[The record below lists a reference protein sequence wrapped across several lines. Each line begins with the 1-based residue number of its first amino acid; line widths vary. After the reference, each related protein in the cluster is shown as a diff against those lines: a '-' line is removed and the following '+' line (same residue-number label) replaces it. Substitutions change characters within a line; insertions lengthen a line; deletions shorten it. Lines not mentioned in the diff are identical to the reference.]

1 MEGGKLFLIRK
12 PYKTNKN
19 ISRLFYILMMIIFV
33 WFIGIQIL
41 GPDEQFFD
49 QSGHSIIYNGT
60 FTWKKSDGTKQNISV
75 PGRYKVPAKQTMIIT
90 TTLPDD
96 YNENVIAIRSSL
108 QDVRFYIDGKLRKEY
123 NAKSLHRFGKNSAS
137 RYIFCNTSSADAGK
151 ELRLELTTYTS
162 NYSGVVN
169 TIYCGDQMQIWSY
182 IFNHNFSVTVIGS
195 FIFFASIVTI
205 LFSIA
210 LGIVYK
216 TKFNMEYLGW
226 CMLMGSVWM
235 IGESKMRQLLV
246 PNASGLATSCFIM
259 LMLCPLPIS
268 LYVNNL
274 QKGKYKKIFQS
285 ICFIALLNF
294 IICTIL
300 HLTGIADY
308 IETMPAAHAILI
320 ITFLAVIITFLIGYW
335 NHRSRS
341 DCLLFFGLLITMLSV
356 IFEAIS
362 VYYKVSVSGV
372 FVGIAILILLFMNVI
387 YTIHIIRDIIKHQQ
401 QEELDKRKK
410 NIEEMSLQ
418 LMQMLST
425 TIEAKDEYTKGHSH
439 RVAEYSVLIAR
450 ELGWNEKEL
459 SNLKNAAHLHDIGKI
474 AIPDTILNKPSKLS
488 EEEFSIIKEHTII
501 GANILK
507 NISLIDHVQEIVRNH
522 HERYDGH
529 GYPDG
534 LKGEEIPIHARIVAV
549 ADSYDAMNSRR
560 IYRNSLPK
568 ETIYEE
574 IRKNRGTQFD
584 PEIADIFLR
593 LMDENRLTITDTYL
607 EIDDEPALPGMEFE
621 ISNFISNV
629 MNTMKSQEEVENFDL
644 LTGLPMRNTG
654 QKMIAQLMQ
663 EHNGC
668 LIFMDMDNLKKI
680 NDIYGHKAGDRAL
693 KALGALLSEHI
704 GNSVGCRF
712 GGDEFLLFVPDAGKN
727 EISELMETLFSRFD
741 SEKKKDF
748 EIRVASISA
757 GLCMCTKGDSFD
769 ECSSKADK
777 ALYYVKQNGKHNFFF
792 YQQMD
797 NTVFPVSS
805 VAKDLSLVAKA
816 LRNSGNYSGA
826 LNLNY
831 REFSKIYEYINQL
844 GERHKYHCFLVMVT
858 METAPDSMMYI
869 ENIEQALEY
878 MEEAIRHKIRRI
890 DVCTRYSAMQYLI
903 ILFESDESQIPKVM
917 DRIFIQYYKLYDKR
931 DFIPKYEYLPVN
943 EHSEETNPQNTS
955 YHLNQDIHPV

>member
-1 MEGGKLFLIRK
+1 
-12 PYKTNKN
+12 
-19 ISRLFYILMMIIFV
+19 MMIIFV

-151 ELRLELTTYTS
+151 ELCLELTTYTS

-182 IFNHNFSVTVIGS
+182 IFNHNFSGTVIGL

-235 IGESKMRQLLV
+235 IGESKMRQILV

-300 HLTGIADY
+300 YLTGVADY

-320 ITFLAVIITFLIGYW
+320 ITFLAVILTFLIRYW

-362 VYYKVSVSGV
+362 VYYKVSVSGL
-372 FVGIAILILLFMNVI
+372 FVGIAILILLFINVI
-387 YTIHIIRDIIKHQQ
+387 YTIHIIRDIIKRQQ

-522 HERYDGH
+522 HERYDGN

-534 LKGEEIPIHARIVAV
+534 LKGKEIPLHARIVAV
-549 ADSYDAMNSRR
+549 ADSYDAMSSQR
-560 IYRNSLPK
+560 IYRNQLPSEK
-568 ETIYEE
+568 IIQELENN
-574 IRKNRGTQFD
+574 KGTQFD
-584 PEIADIFLR
+584 PKITDIFLKLLR
-593 LMDENRLTITDTYL
+593 EDRIHVKEDHLSITENTQIPEA
-607 EIDDEPALPGMEFE
+607 EIEM
-621 ISNFISNV
+621 SQFISDI
-629 MNTMKSQEEVENFDL
+629 MSTIRTQKAKENLDF
-644 LTGLPMRNTG
+644 LTGLPSRNKG
-654 QKMIAQLMQ
+654 EQAIAQLMK
-663 EHNGC
+663 HHSGC
-668 LIFMDMDNLKKI
+668 L
-680 NDIYGHKAGDRAL
+680 
-693 KALGALLSEHI
+693 
-704 GNSVGCRF
+704 VCRL
-712 GGDEFLLFVPDAGKN
+712 GGDEFLLFMPNADQNSITEVITAIFKKFNTRKEQDP
-727 EISELMETLFSRFD
+727 ELHA
-741 SEKKKDF
+741 
-748 EIRVASISA
+748 ASISA
-757 GLCMCTKGDSFD
+757 GLYMCNIGDSFD
-769 ECSSKADK
+769 ECYTKADK
-777 ALYYVKQNGKHNFFF
+777 ALYFVKQNGKS
-792 YQQMD
+792 D
-797 NTVFPVSS
+797 
-805 VAKDLSLVAKA
+805 
-816 LRNSGNYSGA
+816 
-826 LNLNY
+826 
-831 REFSKIYEYINQL
+831 FSFHEK
-844 GERHKYHCFLVMVT
+844 
-858 METAPDSMMYI
+858 
-869 ENIEQALEY
+869 
-878 MEEAIRHKIRRI
+878 
-890 DVCTRYSAMQYLI
+890 
-903 ILFESDESQIPKVM
+903 
-917 DRIFIQYYKLYDKR
+917 
-931 DFIPKYEYLPVN
+931 
-943 EHSEETNPQNTS
+943 
-955 YHLNQDIHPV
+955 

>member
-1 MEGGKLFLIRK
+1 MRSTNGGGKLFLIRK

-151 ELRLELTTYTS
+151 ELCLELTTYTS

-182 IFNHNFSVTVIGS
+182 IFNHNFSGTVIGL

-235 IGESKMRQLLV
+235 IGESKMRQILV

-300 HLTGIADY
+300 HLTGVADY

-320 ITFLAVIITFLIGYW
+320 ITFLAVILTFWIRYW

-372 FVGIAILILLFMNVI
+372 FVGIAILILLFINVI
-387 YTIHIIRDIIKHQQ
+387 YTIHIIRDIIKRQQ
-401 QEELDKRKK
+401 QEELDKRIKS
-410 NIEEMSLQ
+410 IEEMSLQ

-522 HERYDGH
+522 HERYDGN

-534 LKGEEIPIHARIVAV
+534 LKGKEIPLHARIVAV
-549 ADSYDAMNSRR
+549 ADSYDAMSSQR
-560 IYRNSLPK
+560 IYRNQLPPEK
-568 ETIYEE
+568 IIQELENN
-574 IRKNRGTQFD
+574 KGTQFD
-584 PEIADIFLR
+584 PEITDIFLKLLR
-593 LMDENRLTITDTYL
+593 EDRIHVKEDHLSITENTQIPEA
-607 EIDDEPALPGMEFE
+607 EIEM
-621 ISNFISNV
+621 SQFISDI
-629 MNTMKSQEEVENFDL
+629 MSTIRTQKAKENLDF
-644 LTGLPMRNTG
+644 LTGLPSRNKG
-654 QKMIAQLMQ
+654 EQAIAQLMK
-663 EHNGC
+663 HHSGC
-668 LIFMDMDNLKKI
+668 L
-680 NDIYGHKAGDRAL
+680 
-693 KALGALLSEHI
+693 
-704 GNSVGCRF
+704 VCRL
-712 GGDEFLLFVPDAGKN
+712 GGDEFLLFMPDADQNSITDVITAIFKKFN
-727 EISELMETLFSRFD
+727 TRKEQDPELHA
-741 SEKKKDF
+741 
-748 EIRVASISA
+748 ASISA
-757 GLCMCTKGDSFD
+757 GLYMCNIGDSFD
-769 ECSSKADK
+769 ECYTKADK
-777 ALYYVKQNGKHNFFF
+777 ALYFVKQNGKS
-792 YQQMD
+792 D
-797 NTVFPVSS
+797 
-805 VAKDLSLVAKA
+805 
-816 LRNSGNYSGA
+816 
-826 LNLNY
+826 
-831 REFSKIYEYINQL
+831 FSFHEK
-844 GERHKYHCFLVMVT
+844 
-858 METAPDSMMYI
+858 
-869 ENIEQALEY
+869 
-878 MEEAIRHKIRRI
+878 
-890 DVCTRYSAMQYLI
+890 
-903 ILFESDESQIPKVM
+903 
-917 DRIFIQYYKLYDKR
+917 
-931 DFIPKYEYLPVN
+931 
-943 EHSEETNPQNTS
+943 
-955 YHLNQDIHPV
+955 

>member
-1 MEGGKLFLIRK
+1 MLILIYNAINKWRGKTILIRK

-137 RYIFCNTSSADAGK
+137 RYIFCNTSSTDAGK
-151 ELRLELTTYTS
+151 ELCLELTTYTS

-182 IFNHNFSVTVIGS
+182 IFNHNFSGTVIGL

-341 DCLLFFGLLITMLSV
+341 DCLLFLGLLITMLSV

-450 ELGWNEKEL
+450 ELGWNEKDLE
-459 SNLKNAAHLHDIGKI
+459 NLKNAAYLHDIGKI
-474 AIPDTILNKPSKLS
+474 GIPDTILNKPSKLS

-522 HERYDGH
+522 HERYDGN

-534 LKGEEIPIHARIVAV
+534 LKGKEIPLHARIVTV
-549 ADSYDAMNSRR
+549 ADSYDAMSSQR
-560 IYRNSLPK
+560 IYRNQLPPEK
-568 ETIYEE
+568 IIQELENN
-574 IRKNRGTQFD
+574 KGTQFD
-584 PEIADIFLR
+584 PEITDIFLKLLR
-593 LMDENRLTITDTYL
+593 EDRIHVNEDHLSITENTQIPEA
-607 EIDDEPALPGMEFE
+607 EIEM
-621 ISNFISNV
+621 SQFISDIMSTIRTQKAKENV
-629 MNTMKSQEEVENFDL
+629 DF
-644 LTGLPMRNTG
+644 LTGLPTRNKG
-654 QKMIAQLMQ
+654 EQAIAQLMK
-663 EHNGC
+663 HHSGC
-668 LIFMDMDNLKKI
+668 LVFMDMDNLKTI
-680 NDIYGHKAGDRAL
+680 
-693 KALGALLSEHI
+693 
-704 GNSVGCRF
+704 
-712 GGDEFLLFVPDAGKN
+712 
-727 EISELMETLFSRFD
+727 
-741 SEKKKDF
+741 
-748 EIRVASISA
+748 
-757 GLCMCTKGDSFD
+757 
-769 ECSSKADK
+769 
-777 ALYYVKQNGKHNFFF
+777 
-792 YQQMD
+792 
-797 NTVFPVSS
+797 
-805 VAKDLSLVAKA
+805 
-816 LRNSGNYSGA
+816 
-826 LNLNY
+826 
-831 REFSKIYEYINQL
+831 
-844 GERHKYHCFLVMVT
+844 
-858 METAPDSMMYI
+858 
-869 ENIEQALEY
+869 
-878 MEEAIRHKIRRI
+878 
-890 DVCTRYSAMQYLI
+890 
-903 ILFESDESQIPKVM
+903 
-917 DRIFIQYYKLYDKR
+917 
-931 DFIPKYEYLPVN
+931 
-943 EHSEETNPQNTS
+943 NTS
-955 YHLNQDIHPV
+955 MATKLVTVY

>member
-1 MEGGKLFLIRK
+1 MLILIYNAINKWRGKTILIRK

-60 FTWKKSDGTKQNISV
+60 FTWKKSDGSKQNISV

-151 ELRLELTTYTS
+151 ELCLELTTYTS

-182 IFNHNFSVTVIGS
+182 IFNHNFSGTVIGL

-235 IGESKMRQLLV
+235 IGESKMRQILV

-274 QKGKYKKIFQS
+274 QKGKYKKIFQP

-300 HLTGIADY
+300 HLTGVADY

-320 ITFLAVIITFLIGYW
+320 ITFLAVILTFWIRYW

-372 FVGIAILILLFMNVI
+372 FVGIAILILLFINVI
-387 YTIHIIRDIIKHQQ
+387 YTIHIIRDIIKRQQ

-522 HERYDGH
+522 HERYDGN

-534 LKGEEIPIHARIVAV
+534 LKGKEIPLHARIVAV
-549 ADSYDAMNSRR
+549 ADSYDAMSSQR
-560 IYRNSLPK
+560 IYRNQLPPEK
-568 ETIYEE
+568 IIQELENN
-574 IRKNRGTQFD
+574 KGTQFD
-584 PEIADIFLR
+584 PEITDIFLKLLR
-593 LMDENRLTITDTYL
+593 EDRIHVKEDHLSITENTQIPEA
-607 EIDDEPALPGMEFE
+607 EIEM
-621 ISNFISNV
+621 SQFISDI
-629 MNTMKSQEEVENFDL
+629 MSTIRTQKAKENL
-644 LTGLPMRNTG
+644 
-654 QKMIAQLMQ
+654 
-663 EHNGC
+663 
-668 LIFMDMDNLKKI
+668 
-680 NDIYGHKAGDRAL
+680 
-693 KALGALLSEHI
+693 
-704 GNSVGCRF
+704 
-712 GGDEFLLFVPDAGKN
+712 
-727 EISELMETLFSRFD
+727 
-741 SEKKKDF
+741 DF
-748 EIRVASISA
+748 
-757 GLCMCTKGDSFD
+757 
-769 ECSSKADK
+769 
-777 ALYYVKQNGKHNFFF
+777 
-792 YQQMD
+792 
-797 NTVFPVSS
+797 
-805 VAKDLSLVAKA
+805 
-816 LRNSGNYSGA
+816 
-826 LNLNY
+826 
-831 REFSKIYEYINQL
+831 
-844 GERHKYHCFLVMVT
+844 
-858 METAPDSMMYI
+858 
-869 ENIEQALEY
+869 
-878 MEEAIRHKIRRI
+878 
-890 DVCTRYSAMQYLI
+890 
-903 ILFESDESQIPKVM
+903 
-917 DRIFIQYYKLYDKR
+917 
-931 DFIPKYEYLPVN
+931 
-943 EHSEETNPQNTS
+943 
-955 YHLNQDIHPV
+955 

>member
-1 MEGGKLFLIRK
+1 MIKQS
-12 PYKTNKN
+12 YKTNKN
-19 ISRLFYILMMIIFV
+19 ISRLFYILIAIIFV
-33 WFIGIQIL
+33 WFIGMQIL

-151 ELRLELTTYTS
+151 ELRLELITYTS

-182 IFNHNFSVTVIGS
+182 IFNHNFSTTVIGS

-226 CMLMGSVWM
+226 CLLMGSVWM

-246 PNASGLATSCFIM
+246 PNASGLATSCFVMI
-259 LMLCPLPIS
+259 MLCPLPIS

-308 IETMPAAHAILI
+308 IETMPAAHTILI
-320 ITFLAVIITFLIGYW
+320 ITFLAVIVTFLIGQW

-341 DCLLFFGLLITMLSV
+341 DCLLFFGLLITMLAV

-372 FVGIAILILLFMNVI
+372 FVGIAILILLFMNVV
-387 YTIHIIRDIIKHQQ
+387 YTIHIIRDIIKRQQ

-488 EEEFSIIKEHTII
+488 EEEFSIIKEHTTI

-522 HERYDGH
+522 HERYDGN

-534 LKGEEIPIHARIVAV
+534 LKGKEIPLHARIVAV
-549 ADSYDAMNSRR
+549 ADSYDAMSSQR
-560 IYRNSLPK
+560 IYRNQLPPEK
-568 ETIYEE
+568 IIQELENN
-574 IRKNRGTQFD
+574 KGTQFD
-584 PEIADIFLR
+584 PEITDIFLKLLR
-593 LMDENRLTITDTYL
+593 EDRIHVKEDHLSITENTQIPEA
-607 EIDDEPALPGMEFE
+607 EIEM
-621 ISNFISNV
+621 SQFISDI
-629 MNTMKSQEEVENFDL
+629 MSTIRTQKAKENLDF
-644 LTGLPMRNTG
+644 LTGLPTRNKG
-654 QKMIAQLMQ
+654 EQAIAQLMK
-663 EHNGC
+663 HHSGC
-668 LIFMDMDNLKKI
+668 LVFMDMDNLKP
-680 NDIYGHKAGDRAL
+680 
-693 KALGALLSEHI
+693 SM
-704 GNSVGCRF
+704 
-712 GGDEFLLFVPDAGKN
+712 
-727 EISELMETLFSRFD
+727 ISM
-741 SEKKKDF
+741 
-748 EIRVASISA
+748 A
-757 GLCMCTKGDSFD
+757 TK
-769 ECSSKADK
+769 
-777 ALYYVKQNGKHNFFF
+777 LV
-792 YQQMD
+792 
-797 NTVFPVSS
+797 TV
-805 VAKDLSLVAKA
+805 
-816 LRNSGNYSGA
+816 Y
-826 LNLNY
+826 
-831 REFSKIYEYINQL
+831 
-844 GERHKYHCFLVMVT
+844 
-858 METAPDSMMYI
+858 
-869 ENIEQALEY
+869 
-878 MEEAIRHKIRRI
+878 
-890 DVCTRYSAMQYLI
+890 
-903 ILFESDESQIPKVM
+903 
-917 DRIFIQYYKLYDKR
+917 
-931 DFIPKYEYLPVN
+931 
-943 EHSEETNPQNTS
+943 
-955 YHLNQDIHPV
+955 

>member
-1 MEGGKLFLIRK
+1 MRSTNGGGKLFLIRK

-182 IFNHNFSVTVIGS
+182 IFNHNFSGTVIGL

-235 IGESKMRQLLV
+235 IGESKMRQILV

-274 QKGKYKKIFQS
+274 QKGKYKKIFQP

-300 HLTGIADY
+300 HLTGVADY

-320 ITFLAVIITFLIGYW
+320 ITFLAVILTFWIRYW

-372 FVGIAILILLFMNVI
+372 FVGIAILILLFINVI
-387 YTIHIIRDIIKHQQ
+387 YTIHIIRDIIKRQQ

-522 HERYDGH
+522 HERYDGN

-534 LKGEEIPIHARIVAV
+534 LKGKEIPLHARIVTV
-549 ADSYDAMNSRR
+549 ADSYDAMSSQR
-560 IYRNSLPK
+560 IYRNQLPPEK
-568 ETIYEE
+568 IIQELENN
-574 IRKNRGTQFD
+574 KGTQFD
-584 PEIADIFLR
+584 PEITDIFLKLLR
-593 LMDENRLTITDTYL
+593 EDRIHVKEDHLSITENTQIPEA
-607 EIDDEPALPGMEFE
+607 EIEM
-621 ISNFISNV
+621 SQFISDI
-629 MNTMKSQEEVENFDL
+629 MSTIRTQKAKENLDF
-644 LTGLPMRNTG
+644 LTGLPSRNKG
-654 QKMIAQLMQ
+654 EQAIAQLMK
-663 EHNGC
+663 HHSGC
-668 LIFMDMDNLKKI
+668 LVFMDMDNLKTI
-680 NDIYGHKAGDRAL
+680 NDIYGHKAGDRVL
-693 KALGALLSEHI
+693 KLLGNLLLEYSSECLA
-704 GNSVGCRF
+704 CRL
-712 GGDEFLLFVPDAGKN
+712 GGDEFLLFMPDADQNSITEVITAIFKKFN
-727 EISELMETLFSRFD
+727 TRKEQDPELHA
-741 SEKKKDF
+741 
-748 EIRVASISA
+748 ASISV
-757 GLCMCTKGDSFD
+757 GLYMCNIGDSFD
-769 ECSSKADK
+769 ECYTKADK
-777 ALYYVKQNGKHNFFF
+777 ALYFVKQNGKS
-792 YQQMD
+792 D
-797 NTVFPVSS
+797 
-805 VAKDLSLVAKA
+805 
-816 LRNSGNYSGA
+816 
-826 LNLNY
+826 
-831 REFSKIYEYINQL
+831 FSFHEK
-844 GERHKYHCFLVMVT
+844 
-858 METAPDSMMYI
+858 
-869 ENIEQALEY
+869 
-878 MEEAIRHKIRRI
+878 
-890 DVCTRYSAMQYLI
+890 
-903 ILFESDESQIPKVM
+903 
-917 DRIFIQYYKLYDKR
+917 
-931 DFIPKYEYLPVN
+931 
-943 EHSEETNPQNTS
+943 
-955 YHLNQDIHPV
+955 

>member
-300 HLTGIADY
+300 HLTGVADY

-341 DCLLFFGLLITMLSV
+341 DCLLFLGLLITMLSV

-522 HERYDGH
+522 HERYDGN

-534 LKGEEIPIHARIVAV
+534 LKGKEIPLHARIVTV
-549 ADSYDAMNSRR
+549 ADSYDAMSSQR
-560 IYRNSLPK
+560 IYRNQLPPEK
-568 ETIYEE
+568 IIQELENN
-574 IRKNRGTQFD
+574 KGTQFD
-584 PEIADIFLR
+584 PEITDIFLKLLR
-593 LMDENRLTITDTYL
+593 EDRIHVNEDHLSITENTQIPEA
-607 EIDDEPALPGMEFE
+607 EIEM
-621 ISNFISNV
+621 SQFISDIMSTIRTQKAKENV
-629 MNTMKSQEEVENFDL
+629 DF
-644 LTGLPMRNTG
+644 LTGLPTRN
-654 QKMIAQLMQ
+654 
-663 EHNGC
+663 
-668 LIFMDMDNLKKI
+668 
-680 NDIYGHKAGDRAL
+680 
-693 KALGALLSEHI
+693 
-704 GNSVGCRF
+704 
-712 GGDEFLLFVPDAGKN
+712 
-727 EISELMETLFSRFD
+727 
-741 SEKKKDF
+741 
-748 EIRVASISA
+748 
-757 GLCMCTKGDSFD
+757 KG
-769 ECSSKADK
+769 
-777 ALYYVKQNGKHNFFF
+777 
-792 YQQMD
+792 
-797 NTVFPVSS
+797 
-805 VAKDLSLVAKA
+805 
-816 LRNSGNYSGA
+816 
-826 LNLNY
+826 
-831 REFSKIYEYINQL
+831 
-844 GERHKYHCFLVMVT
+844 
-858 METAPDSMMYI
+858 
-869 ENIEQALEY
+869 
-878 MEEAIRHKIRRI
+878 
-890 DVCTRYSAMQYLI
+890 
-903 ILFESDESQIPKVM
+903 
-917 DRIFIQYYKLYDKR
+917 
-931 DFIPKYEYLPVN
+931 
-943 EHSEETNPQNTS
+943 
-955 YHLNQDIHPV
+955 

>member
-1 MEGGKLFLIRK
+1 MQSTNGGGKLFLIRK

-151 ELRLELTTYTS
+151 ELCLELTTYTS

-182 IFNHNFSVTVIGS
+182 IFNHNFSGTVIGL

-235 IGESKMRQLLV
+235 IGESKMRQILV

-274 QKGKYKKIFQS
+274 QKGKYKKIFQP

-300 HLTGIADY
+300 HLTGVADY

-320 ITFLAVIITFLIGYW
+320 ITFLAVILTFLIRYW

-372 FVGIAILILLFMNVI
+372 FVGIAILILLFINVI
-387 YTIHIIRDIIKHQQ
+387 YTIHIIRDIIKRQQ

-522 HERYDGH
+522 HERYDGN

-534 LKGEEIPIHARIVAV
+534 LKGKEIPLHARIVAV
-549 ADSYDAMNSRR
+549 ADSYDAMSSQR
-560 IYRNSLPK
+560 IYRNQLPPEK
-568 ETIYEE
+568 IIQELENN
-574 IRKNRGTQFD
+574 KGTQFD
-584 PEIADIFLR
+584 PEITDIFLKLLR
-593 LMDENRLTITDTYL
+593 EDRIHVKEDHLSITENTQIPEA
-607 EIDDEPALPGMEFE
+607 EIEM
-621 ISNFISNV
+621 SQFISDI
-629 MNTMKSQEEVENFDL
+629 MSTIRTQKAKENLDF
-644 LTGLPMRNTG
+644 LTGLPTRNKG
-654 QKMIAQLMQ
+654 EQAIAQLMKR
-663 EHNGC
+663 HSGC
-668 LIFMDMDNLKKI
+668 LVFMDMDNLKTI
-680 NDIYGHKAGDRAL
+680 NDIYGHKAGDRVL
-693 KALGALLSEHI
+693 KLLGNLLLEYSSECLA
-704 GNSVGCRF
+704 CRL
-712 GGDEFLLFVPDAGKN
+712 GGDEFLLFMPDADQN
-727 EISELMETLFSRFD
+727 
-741 SEKKKDF
+741 
-748 EIRVASISA
+748 SI
-757 GLCMCTKGDSFD
+757 T
-769 ECSSKADK
+769 E
-777 ALYYVKQNGKHNFFF
+777 V
-792 YQQMD
+792 
-797 NTVFPVSS
+797 
-805 VAKDLSLVAKA
+805 
-816 LRNSGNYSGA
+816 
-826 LNLNY
+826 
-831 REFSKIYEYINQL
+831 I
-844 GERHKYHCFLVMVT
+844 
-858 METAPDSMMYI
+858 TA
-869 ENIEQALEY
+869 
-878 MEEAIRHKIRRI
+878 
-890 DVCTRYSAMQYLI
+890 
-903 ILFESDESQIPKVM
+903 
-917 DRIFIQYYKLYDKR
+917 IF
-931 DFIPKYEYLPVN
+931 
-943 EHSEETNPQNTS
+943 
-955 YHLNQDIHPV
+955 

>member
-1 MEGGKLFLIRK
+1 MRSTNGGGKLFLIRK

-182 IFNHNFSVTVIGS
+182 IFNHNFSGTVIGL

-235 IGESKMRQLLV
+235 IGESKMRQILV

-300 HLTGIADY
+300 HLTGVADY

-320 ITFLAVIITFLIGYW
+320 ITFLAVILTFLIRYW

-372 FVGIAILILLFMNVI
+372 FVGIAILILLFINVI
-387 YTIHIIRDIIKHQQ
+387 YTIHIIRDIIKRQQ

-522 HERYDGH
+522 HERYDGN

-534 LKGEEIPIHARIVAV
+534 LKGKEIPLHARIVAV
-549 ADSYDAMNSRR
+549 ADSYDAMSSQR
-560 IYRNSLPK
+560 IYRNQLPPEK
-568 ETIYEE
+568 IIQELENN
-574 IRKNRGTQFD
+574 KGTQFD
-584 PEIADIFLR
+584 PEITDIFLKLLR
-593 LMDENRLTITDTYL
+593 EDRIHVKEDLLSITENTQIPEA
-607 EIDDEPALPGMEFE
+607 EIEM
-621 ISNFISNV
+621 SQFISDI
-629 MNTMKSQEEVENFDL
+629 MSTIRTQKIKENLDF
-644 LTGLPMRNTG
+644 LTGLPTRNKG
-654 QKMIAQLMQ
+654 EQAIAQLMK
-663 EHNGC
+663 HHSGC
-668 LIFMDMDNLKKI
+668 LVFMDMDNLKTI
-680 NDIYGHKAGDRAL
+680 NDIYGHKAGDRVL
-693 KALGALLSEHI
+693 KLLGNLLLEYSSECL
-704 GNSVGCRF
+704 VCRL
-712 GGDEFLLFVPDAGKN
+712 GGDEFLLFMPNADQNSITEVITAIFKKFNTRKEQDP
-727 EISELMETLFSRFD
+727 ELHA
-741 SEKKKDF
+741 
-748 EIRVASISA
+748 ASISA
-757 GLCMCTKGDSFD
+757 ELYMCNIGDSFD
-769 ECSSKADK
+769 ECYTKADK
-777 ALYYVKQNGKHNFFF
+777 ALYFVKQNGKS
-792 YQQMD
+792 D
-797 NTVFPVSS
+797 
-805 VAKDLSLVAKA
+805 
-816 LRNSGNYSGA
+816 
-826 LNLNY
+826 
-831 REFSKIYEYINQL
+831 FSFHEK
-844 GERHKYHCFLVMVT
+844 
-858 METAPDSMMYI
+858 
-869 ENIEQALEY
+869 
-878 MEEAIRHKIRRI
+878 
-890 DVCTRYSAMQYLI
+890 
-903 ILFESDESQIPKVM
+903 
-917 DRIFIQYYKLYDKR
+917 
-931 DFIPKYEYLPVN
+931 
-943 EHSEETNPQNTS
+943 
-955 YHLNQDIHPV
+955 

>member
-1 MEGGKLFLIRK
+1 MRSTNGGGKTILIRK

-522 HERYDGH
+522 HERYDGN

-534 LKGEEIPIHARIVAV
+534 LKGKEIPLHARIVAV
-549 ADSYDAMNSRR
+549 ADSYDAMSSQR
-560 IYRNSLPK
+560 IYRNQLPPEK
-568 ETIYEE
+568 IIQELENN
-574 IRKNRGTQFD
+574 KGTQFD
-584 PEIADIFLR
+584 PEITDIFLKLLR
-593 LMDENRLTITDTYL
+593 EDRIHVKEDHLSITENTQIPEA
-607 EIDDEPALPGMEFE
+607 EIEM
-621 ISNFISNV
+621 SQFISDI
-629 MNTMKSQEEVENFDL
+629 MSTIRTQKAKENLDF
-644 LTGLPMRNTG
+644 LTGLPTRNKG
-654 QKMIAQLMQ
+654 EQAIAQLMK
-663 EHNGC
+663 HHSGC
-668 LIFMDMDNLKKI
+668 L
-680 NDIYGHKAGDRAL
+680 
-693 KALGALLSEHI
+693 
-704 GNSVGCRF
+704 VCRL
-712 GGDEFLLFVPDAGKN
+712 GGDEFLLFMPDADQNSITDVITAIFKKFN
-727 EISELMETLFSRFD
+727 TRKEQDPELHA
-741 SEKKKDF
+741 
-748 EIRVASISA
+748 ASISA
-757 GLCMCTKGDSFD
+757 GLYMCNIGDSFD
-769 ECSSKADK
+769 ECYTKADK
-777 ALYYVKQNGKHNFFF
+777 ALYFVKQNGKS
-792 YQQMD
+792 D
-797 NTVFPVSS
+797 
-805 VAKDLSLVAKA
+805 
-816 LRNSGNYSGA
+816 
-826 LNLNY
+826 
-831 REFSKIYEYINQL
+831 FSFHEK
-844 GERHKYHCFLVMVT
+844 
-858 METAPDSMMYI
+858 
-869 ENIEQALEY
+869 
-878 MEEAIRHKIRRI
+878 
-890 DVCTRYSAMQYLI
+890 
-903 ILFESDESQIPKVM
+903 
-917 DRIFIQYYKLYDKR
+917 
-931 DFIPKYEYLPVN
+931 
-943 EHSEETNPQNTS
+943 
-955 YHLNQDIHPV
+955 

>member
-1 MEGGKLFLIRK
+1 
-12 PYKTNKN
+12 
-19 ISRLFYILMMIIFV
+19 MIIFV

-123 NAKSLHRFGKNSAS
+123 NAKNLHRFGKNSAS

-151 ELRLELTTYTS
+151 ELCLELTTYTS

-182 IFNHNFSVTVIGS
+182 IFNHNFSVTVIES

-320 ITFLAVIITFLIGYW
+320 ITFLAVILTFLIRYW

-372 FVGIAILILLFMNVI
+372 FVGIAILILLFINVI
-387 YTIHIIRDIIKHQQ
+387 YTIHIIRDIIKRQQ

-522 HERYDGH
+522 HERYDGN

-534 LKGEEIPIHARIVAV
+534 LKGKEIPLHARIVTV
-549 ADSYDAMNSRR
+549 ADSYDAMSSQR
-560 IYRNSLPK
+560 IYRNQLPPEK
-568 ETIYEE
+568 IIQELENN
-574 IRKNRGTQFD
+574 KGTQFD
-584 PEIADIFLR
+584 PEITDIFLKLLR
-593 LMDENRLTITDTYL
+593 EDRIHVKEDHLSITENTQIPEA
-607 EIDDEPALPGMEFE
+607 EIEM
-621 ISNFISNV
+621 SQFISDI
-629 MNTMKSQEEVENFDL
+629 MSTIRTQKAKENLDF
-644 LTGLPMRNTG
+644 LTGIPTRNKG
-654 QKMIAQLMQ
+654 EQAIAQLMK
-663 EHNGC
+663 HHSGC
-668 LIFMDMDNLKKI
+668 L
-680 NDIYGHKAGDRAL
+680 
-693 KALGALLSEHI
+693 
-704 GNSVGCRF
+704 VCRL
-712 GGDEFLLFVPDAGKN
+712 GGDEFLLFMPDADQNSITDVITAIFKKFN
-727 EISELMETLFSRFD
+727 TRKEQDPELHA
-741 SEKKKDF
+741 
-748 EIRVASISA
+748 ASISA
-757 GLCMCTKGDSFD
+757 GLYMCNIGDSFD
-769 ECSSKADK
+769 ECYTKADK
-777 ALYYVKQNGKHNFFF
+777 ALYFVKQNGKS
-792 YQQMD
+792 D
-797 NTVFPVSS
+797 
-805 VAKDLSLVAKA
+805 
-816 LRNSGNYSGA
+816 
-826 LNLNY
+826 
-831 REFSKIYEYINQL
+831 FSFHEK
-844 GERHKYHCFLVMVT
+844 
-858 METAPDSMMYI
+858 
-869 ENIEQALEY
+869 
-878 MEEAIRHKIRRI
+878 
-890 DVCTRYSAMQYLI
+890 
-903 ILFESDESQIPKVM
+903 
-917 DRIFIQYYKLYDKR
+917 
-931 DFIPKYEYLPVN
+931 
-943 EHSEETNPQNTS
+943 
-955 YHLNQDIHPV
+955 

>member
-1 MEGGKLFLIRK
+1 MRSTNGGGKLFLIRK

-182 IFNHNFSVTVIGS
+182 IFNHNFSGTVIGL

-235 IGESKMRQLLV
+235 IGESKMRQILV

-274 QKGKYKKIFQS
+274 QKGKYKKIFQP

-300 HLTGIADY
+300 HLTGVADY

-320 ITFLAVIITFLIGYW
+320 ITFLAVILTFLIRYW

-372 FVGIAILILLFMNVI
+372 FVGIAILILLFINVI
-387 YTIHIIRDIIKHQQ
+387 YTIHIIRDIIKRQQ

-522 HERYDGH
+522 HERYDGN

-534 LKGEEIPIHARIVAV
+534 LKGKEIPLHARIVAV
-549 ADSYDAMNSRR
+549 ADSYDAMSSQR
-560 IYRNSLPK
+560 IYRNQLPPEK
-568 ETIYEE
+568 IIQELENN
-574 IRKNRGTQFD
+574 KGTQFD
-584 PEIADIFLR
+584 PEITDIFLKLLR
-593 LMDENRLTITDTYL
+593 EDRIHVKEDHLSITENTQIPEA
-607 EIDDEPALPGMEFE
+607 EIEM
-621 ISNFISNV
+621 SQFISDI
-629 MNTMKSQEEVENFDL
+629 MSTIRTQKAKENLDF
-644 LTGLPMRNTG
+644 LTGLPSRNKG
-654 QKMIAQLMQ
+654 EQAIAQLMK
-663 EHNGC
+663 HHSGC
-668 LIFMDMDNLKKI
+668 LVFMDMDNLKTI
-680 NDIYGHKAGDRAL
+680 NDIYA
-693 KALGALLSEHI
+693 
-704 GNSVGCRF
+704 
-712 GGDEFLLFVPDAGKN
+712 
-727 EISELMETLFSRFD
+727 
-741 SEKKKDF
+741 
-748 EIRVASISA
+748 
-757 GLCMCTKGDSFD
+757 TK
-769 ECSSKADK
+769 
-777 ALYYVKQNGKHNFFF
+777 LV
-792 YQQMD
+792 
-797 NTVFPVSS
+797 TV
-805 VAKDLSLVAKA
+805 
-816 LRNSGNYSGA
+816 Y
-826 LNLNY
+826 
-831 REFSKIYEYINQL
+831 
-844 GERHKYHCFLVMVT
+844 
-858 METAPDSMMYI
+858 
-869 ENIEQALEY
+869 
-878 MEEAIRHKIRRI
+878 
-890 DVCTRYSAMQYLI
+890 
-903 ILFESDESQIPKVM
+903 
-917 DRIFIQYYKLYDKR
+917 
-931 DFIPKYEYLPVN
+931 
-943 EHSEETNPQNTS
+943 
-955 YHLNQDIHPV
+955 

>member
-1 MEGGKLFLIRK
+1 MLILIYNAINKWRGKTILIRK

-151 ELRLELTTYTS
+151 ELCLELTTYTS

-182 IFNHNFSVTVIGS
+182 IFNHNFSGTVIGS
-195 FIFFASIVTI
+195 FIFFVSIVTI

-235 IGESKMRQLLV
+235 IGESKMRQILV

-274 QKGKYKKIFQS
+274 QKGKYKKIFQP

-300 HLTGIADY
+300 HLTGVADY

-320 ITFLAVIITFLIGYW
+320 ITFLAVILTFWIRYW

-372 FVGIAILILLFMNVI
+372 FVGIAILILLFINVI
-387 YTIHIIRDIIKHQQ
+387 YTIHIIRDIIKRQQ

-507 NISLIDHVQEIVRNH
+507 NISLIDHVQEIIRNH
-522 HERYDGH
+522 HEH
-529 GYPDG
+529 
-534 LKGEEIPIHARIVAV
+534 
-549 ADSYDAMNSRR
+549 
-560 IYRNSLPK
+560 
-568 ETIYEE
+568 
-574 IRKNRGTQFD
+574 D
-584 PEIADIFLR
+584 PY
-593 LMDENRLTITDTYL
+593 T
-607 EIDDEPALPGMEFE
+607 
-621 ISNFISNV
+621 
-629 MNTMKSQEEVENFDL
+629 KSQRKSRLFNWAS
-644 LTGLPMRNTG
+644 N
-654 QKMIAQLMQ
+654 QK
-663 EHNGC
+663 
-668 LIFMDMDNLKKI
+668 
-680 NDIYGHKAGDRAL
+680 
-693 KALGALLSEHI
+693 
-704 GNSVGCRF
+704 
-712 GGDEFLLFVPDAGKN
+712 
-727 EISELMETLFSRFD
+727 
-741 SEKKKDF
+741 
-748 EIRVASISA
+748 
-757 GLCMCTKGDSFD
+757 
-769 ECSSKADK
+769 
-777 ALYYVKQNGKHNFFF
+777 
-792 YQQMD
+792 
-797 NTVFPVSS
+797 
-805 VAKDLSLVAKA
+805 
-816 LRNSGNYSGA
+816 
-826 LNLNY
+826 
-831 REFSKIYEYINQL
+831 
-844 GERHKYHCFLVMVT
+844 
-858 METAPDSMMYI
+858 
-869 ENIEQALEY
+869 
-878 MEEAIRHKIRRI
+878 
-890 DVCTRYSAMQYLI
+890 
-903 ILFESDESQIPKVM
+903 
-917 DRIFIQYYKLYDKR
+917 
-931 DFIPKYEYLPVN
+931 
-943 EHSEETNPQNTS
+943 
-955 YHLNQDIHPV
+955 

>member
-1 MEGGKLFLIRK
+1 MLILIYNTINKWRGTILIK
-12 PYKTNKN
+12 QSYKTNKN
-19 ISRLFYILMMIIFV
+19 ISRLFYILIAIIFV
-33 WFIGIQIL
+33 WFIGMQIL

-75 PGRYKVPAKQTMIIT
+75 PGRYKVPAKQTIIIT

-182 IFNHNFSVTVIGS
+182 IFNHNFSTTVIGS

-226 CMLMGSVWM
+226 CLLMGSVWM

-246 PNASGLATSCFIM
+246 PNASGLATSCFVMI
-259 LMLCPLPIS
+259 MLCPLPIS

-308 IETMPAAHAILI
+308 IETMPAAHTILI
-320 ITFLAVIITFLIGYW
+320 ITFLAVIVTFLIGQW

-341 DCLLFFGLLITMLSV
+341 DCLLFFGLLITMLAV

-372 FVGIAILILLFMNVI
+372 FVGIAILILLFMNVV
-387 YTIHIIRDIIKHQQ
+387 YTIHIIRDIIKRQQ

-488 EEEFSIIKEHTII
+488 EEEFSIIKEHTTI

-522 HERYDGH
+522 HERYDGN

-534 LKGEEIPIHARIVAV
+534 LKGKEIPLHARIVAV
-549 ADSYDAMNSRR
+549 ADSYDAMSSQR
-560 IYRNSLPK
+560 IYRNQLPPEK
-568 ETIYEE
+568 IIQELENN
-574 IRKNRGTQFD
+574 KGTQFD
-584 PEIADIFLR
+584 PEITDIFLKLLR
-593 LMDENRLTITDTYL
+593 EDRIHVKEDHLSITENTQIPEA
-607 EIDDEPALPGMEFE
+607 EIEM
-621 ISNFISNV
+621 SQFISDI
-629 MNTMKSQEEVENFDL
+629 MSTIRTQKAKENLDF
-644 LTGLPMRNTG
+644 LTGLPTRNKG
-654 QKMIAQLMQ
+654 EQAIAQLM
-663 EHNGC
+663 
-668 LIFMDMDNLKKI
+668 
-680 NDIYGHKAGDRAL
+680 
-693 KALGALLSEHI
+693 
-704 GNSVGCRF
+704 
-712 GGDEFLLFVPDAGKN
+712 
-727 EISELMETLFSRFD
+727 
-741 SEKKKDF
+741 
-748 EIRVASISA
+748 
-757 GLCMCTKGDSFD
+757 
-769 ECSSKADK
+769 
-777 ALYYVKQNGKHNFFF
+777 KH
-792 YQQMD
+792 
-797 NTVFPVSS
+797 
-805 VAKDLSLVAKA
+805 
-816 LRNSGNYSGA
+816 
-826 LNLNY
+826 
-831 REFSKIYEYINQL
+831 
-844 GERHKYHCFLVMVT
+844 
-858 METAPDSMMYI
+858 
-869 ENIEQALEY
+869 
-878 MEEAIRHKIRRI
+878 
-890 DVCTRYSAMQYLI
+890 
-903 ILFESDESQIPKVM
+903 
-917 DRIFIQYYKLYDKR
+917 
-931 DFIPKYEYLPVN
+931 
-943 EHSEETNPQNTS
+943 HS
-955 YHLNQDIHPV
+955 

>member
-1 MEGGKLFLIRK
+1 MLILIYNAINKWRGKTILIRK

-60 FTWKKSDGTKQNISV
+60 FTWKKSDGSKQNISV

-151 ELRLELTTYTS
+151 ELCLELTTYTS

-182 IFNHNFSVTVIGS
+182 IFNHNFSGTVIGL

-235 IGESKMRQLLV
+235 IGESKMRQILV

-274 QKGKYKKIFQS
+274 QKGKYKKIFQP

-300 HLTGIADY
+300 HLTGVADY

-320 ITFLAVIITFLIGYW
+320 ITFLAVILTFWIRYW

-372 FVGIAILILLFMNVI
+372 FVGIAILILLFINVI
-387 YTIHIIRDIIKHQQ
+387 YTIHIIRDIIKRQQ

-522 HERYDGH
+522 HERYDGN

-534 LKGEEIPIHARIVAV
+534 LKGKEIPLHARIVAV
-549 ADSYDAMNSRR
+549 ADSYDAMSSQR
-560 IYRNSLPK
+560 IYRNQLPPEK
-568 ETIYEE
+568 IIQELENN
-574 IRKNRGTQFD
+574 KGTQFD
-584 PEIADIFLR
+584 PEITDIFLKLLR
-593 LMDENRLTITDTYL
+593 EDRIHVKEDHLSITENTQIPEA
-607 EIDDEPALPGMEFE
+607 EIEM
-621 ISNFISNV
+621 SQFISDI
-629 MNTMKSQEEVENFDL
+629 MSTIRTQKAKENLDF
-644 LTGLPMRNTG
+644 LTGLPTRNKG
-654 QKMIAQLMQ
+654 EQAIAQLM
-663 EHNGC
+663 
-668 LIFMDMDNLKKI
+668 
-680 NDIYGHKAGDRAL
+680 
-693 KALGALLSEHI
+693 
-704 GNSVGCRF
+704 
-712 GGDEFLLFVPDAGKN
+712 
-727 EISELMETLFSRFD
+727 
-741 SEKKKDF
+741 
-748 EIRVASISA
+748 
-757 GLCMCTKGDSFD
+757 
-769 ECSSKADK
+769 
-777 ALYYVKQNGKHNFFF
+777 KHH
-792 YQQMD
+792 
-797 NTVFPVSS
+797 
-805 VAKDLSLVAKA
+805 
-816 LRNSGNYSGA
+816 SGNV
-826 LNLNY
+826 
-831 REFSKIYEYINQL
+831 I
-844 GERHKYHCFLVMVT
+844 
-858 METAPDSMMYI
+858 
-869 ENIEQALEY
+869 
-878 MEEAIRHKIRRI
+878 
-890 DVCTRYSAMQYLI
+890 
-903 ILFESDESQIPKVM
+903 
-917 DRIFIQYYKLYDKR
+917 KLRKTEIKDK
-931 DFIPKYEYLPVN
+931 F
-943 EHSEETNPQNTS
+943 
-955 YHLNQDIHPV
+955 

>member
-1 MEGGKLFLIRK
+1 MRSTNGGGKTILIRK

-300 HLTGIADY
+300 HLTSIADY

-522 HERYDGH
+522 HERYDGN

-534 LKGEEIPIHARIVAV
+534 LKGKKIPLHARIVAV
-549 ADSYDAMNSRR
+549 ADSYDAMNSQR
-560 IYRNSLPK
+560 IYRNQLPPEK
-568 ETIYEE
+568 IIQELENN
-574 IRKNRGTQFD
+574 KGTQFD
-584 PEIADIFLR
+584 PEITDIFLKLLR
-593 LMDENRLTITDTYL
+593 EDRIHVKEDHLSITENTQIPEA
-607 EIDDEPALPGMEFE
+607 EIEM
-621 ISNFISNV
+621 SQFISDI
-629 MNTMKSQEEVENFDL
+629 MSTIRTQKAKENLDF
-644 LTGLPMRNTG
+644 LTGLPTRNKG
-654 QKMIAQLMQ
+654 EQAIAQLMK
-663 EHNGC
+663 HHSGC
-668 LIFMDMDNLKKI
+668 LVFMDMDNLKTI
-680 NDIYGHKAGDRAL
+680 NDIYGHKAGDRVL
-693 KALGALLSEHI
+693 KLLGNLL
-704 GNSVGCRF
+704 
-712 GGDEFLLFVPDAGKN
+712 
-727 EISELMETLFSRFD
+727 
-741 SEKKKDF
+741 
-748 EIRVASISA
+748 
-757 GLCMCTKGDSFD
+757 
-769 ECSSKADK
+769 
-777 ALYYVKQNGKHNFFF
+777 
-792 YQQMD
+792 
-797 NTVFPVSS
+797 
-805 VAKDLSLVAKA
+805 
-816 LRNSGNYSGA
+816 
-826 LNLNY
+826 
-831 REFSKIYEYINQL
+831 
-844 GERHKYHCFLVMVT
+844 
-858 METAPDSMMYI
+858 
-869 ENIEQALEY
+869 LEY
-878 MEEAIRHKIRRI
+878 SSECLALSSWRR
-890 DVCTRYSAMQYLI
+890 
-903 ILFESDESQIPKVM
+903 
-917 DRIFIQYYKLYDKR
+917 
-931 DFIPKYEYLPVN
+931 
-943 EHSEETNPQNTS
+943 
-955 YHLNQDIHPV
+955 

>member
-1 MEGGKLFLIRK
+1 
-12 PYKTNKN
+12 
-19 ISRLFYILMMIIFV
+19 
-33 WFIGIQIL
+33 
-41 GPDEQFFD
+41 
-49 QSGHSIIYNGT
+49 
-60 FTWKKSDGTKQNISV
+60 
-75 PGRYKVPAKQTMIIT
+75 MIIT

-123 NAKSLHRFGKNSAS
+123 NAKTLHRFGKNSAS

-162 NYSGVVN
+162 NYSGIVN

-182 IFNHNFSVTVIGS
+182 IFNHNFSVTVIES

-300 HLTGIADY
+300 HLTGVADY

-320 ITFLAVIITFLIGYW
+320 ITFLAVILTFWIRYW

-372 FVGIAILILLFMNVI
+372 FVGIAILILLFINVI

-522 HERYDGH
+522 HERYDGN

-534 LKGEEIPIHARIVAV
+534 LKGKEIPLHARIVAV
-549 ADSYDAMNSRR
+549 ADSYDAMSSQR
-560 IYRNSLPK
+560 IYRNQLPPEK
-568 ETIYEE
+568 IIQELENN
-574 IRKNRGTQFD
+574 KGTQFD
-584 PEIADIFLR
+584 PEITDIFLKLLR
-593 LMDENRLTITDTYL
+593 EDRIHVKEDHLSITENTQIPEA
-607 EIDDEPALPGMEFE
+607 EIEM
-621 ISNFISNV
+621 SQFISDI
-629 MNTMKSQEEVENFDL
+629 MSTIRTQKAKENLDF
-644 LTGLPMRNTG
+644 LTGLPTRNKG
-654 QKMIAQLMQ
+654 EQAIAQLMK
-663 EHNGC
+663 HHSGC
-668 LIFMDMDNLKKI
+668 LVFMDMDNLKTI
-680 NDIYGHKAGDRAL
+680 NDIYGHKAGDRVL
-693 KALGALLSEHI
+693 KLLGNLLLEYSSECL
-704 GNSVGCRF
+704 VCRL
-712 GGDEFLLFVPDAGKN
+712 GGDEFLLFMPNADQNSITEVITAIFKKFNTRKEQDP
-727 EISELMETLFSRFD
+727 ELHA
-741 SEKKKDF
+741 
-748 EIRVASISA
+748 ASISA
-757 GLCMCTKGDSFD
+757 GLHMCNIGDSFD
-769 ECSSKADK
+769 ECYTKADK
-777 ALYYVKQNGKHNFFF
+777 ALYFVKQNGKSDFSF
-792 YQQMD
+792 YRQI
-797 NTVFPVSS
+797 SE
-805 VAKDLSLVAKA
+805 
-816 LRNSGNYSGA
+816 SGCDDHTG
-826 LNLNY
+826 
-831 REFSKIYEYINQL
+831 
-844 GERHKYHCFLVMVT
+844 
-858 METAPDSMMYI
+858 
-869 ENIEQALEY
+869 
-878 MEEAIRHKIRRI
+878 
-890 DVCTRYSAMQYLI
+890 
-903 ILFESDESQIPKVM
+903 
-917 DRIFIQYYKLYDKR
+917 
-931 DFIPKYEYLPVN
+931 
-943 EHSEETNPQNTS
+943 
-955 YHLNQDIHPV
+955 

>member
-1 MEGGKLFLIRK
+1 MLILIYNAINKWRGKTILIRK

-151 ELRLELTTYTS
+151 ELCLELTTYTS

-182 IFNHNFSVTVIGS
+182 IFNHNFSVTVIES

-522 HERYDGH
+522 HERYDGN

-534 LKGEEIPIHARIVAV
+534 LKGKEIPLHARIVAV
-549 ADSYDAMNSRR
+549 ADSYDAMSSQR
-560 IYRNSLPK
+560 IYRNQLPPEK
-568 ETIYEE
+568 IIQELENN
-574 IRKNRGTQFD
+574 KGTQFD
-584 PEIADIFLR
+584 PEITDIFLKLLSEDR
-593 LMDENRLTITDTYL
+593 IHVKEDHLSITENTQIPEA
-607 EIDDEPALPGMEFE
+607 EIEM
-621 ISNFISNV
+621 SQFISDI
-629 MNTMKSQEEVENFDL
+629 MSTIRTQKTKENLDF
-644 LTGLPMRNTG
+644 LTGLPTRNKG
-654 QKMIAQLMQ
+654 EQAIAQLMK
-663 EHNGC
+663 HHSGC
-668 LIFMDMDNLKKI
+668 LVFMDMDNLKTI
-680 NDIYGHKAGDRAL
+680 NDIYGHKAGDRVL
-693 KALGALLSEHI
+693 KLLGNLLLEYSSECL
-704 GNSVGCRF
+704 VCRL
-712 GGDEFLLFVPDAGKN
+712 GGDEFLLFMPDADQNSITEVITAIFKKFN
-727 EISELMETLFSRFD
+727 TRKEQDPELHAAHPFLPDYICAILEILLTNVIQKLI
-741 SEKKKDF
+741 KHY
-748 EIRVASISA
+748 IS
-757 GLCMCTKGDSFD
+757 
-769 ECSSKADK
+769 
-777 ALYYVKQNGKHNFFF
+777 
-792 YQQMD
+792 
-797 NTVFPVSS
+797 
-805 VAKDLSLVAKA
+805 
-816 LRNSGNYSGA
+816 
-826 LNLNY
+826 
-831 REFSKIYEYINQL
+831 
-844 GERHKYHCFLVMVT
+844 
-858 METAPDSMMYI
+858 
-869 ENIEQALEY
+869 
-878 MEEAIRHKIRRI
+878 
-890 DVCTRYSAMQYLI
+890 
-903 ILFESDESQIPKVM
+903 
-917 DRIFIQYYKLYDKR
+917 
-931 DFIPKYEYLPVN
+931 
-943 EHSEETNPQNTS
+943 
-955 YHLNQDIHPV
+955 

>member
-1 MEGGKLFLIRK
+1 MLILIYNAINKWRGKTILIRK

-151 ELRLELTTYTS
+151 ELCLELTTYTS

-182 IFNHNFSVTVIGS
+182 IFNHNFSGTVIGL

-235 IGESKMRQLLV
+235 IGESKMRQILV

-300 HLTGIADY
+300 HLTGVADY

-320 ITFLAVIITFLIGYW
+320 ITFLAVILTFLIGQW

-372 FVGIAILILLFMNVI
+372 FVGIAILILLFINVI

-522 HERYDGH
+522 HERYDGN

-534 LKGEEIPIHARIVAV
+534 LKGKEIPLHARIVAV
-549 ADSYDAMNSRR
+549 ADSYDAMSSQR
-560 IYRNSLPK
+560 IYRNQLPPEK
-568 ETIYEE
+568 IIQELENN
-574 IRKNRGTQFD
+574 KGTQFD
-584 PEIADIFLR
+584 PEITDIFLKLLR
-593 LMDENRLTITDTYL
+593 EDRIHVKEDHLSITENTQIPEA
-607 EIDDEPALPGMEFE
+607 EIEM
-621 ISNFISNV
+621 SQFISDI
-629 MNTMKSQEEVENFDL
+629 MSTIRTQKAKENLDF
-644 LTGLPMRNTG
+644 LTGLPNRNKG
-654 QKMIAQLMQ
+654 EQAIAQLMK
-663 EHNGC
+663 HHSGC
-668 LIFMDMDNLKKI
+668 LVFMDMDNLKTI
-680 NDIYGHKAGDRAL
+680 NDIYGHKAGDRVL
-693 KALGALLSEHI
+693 KLLGNLLLEYSSECL
-704 GNSVGCRF
+704 VCRL
-712 GGDEFLLFVPDAGKN
+712 GGDEFLLFMPN
-727 EISELMETLFSRFD
+727 
-741 SEKKKDF
+741 
-748 EIRVASISA
+748 
-757 GLCMCTKGDSFD
+757 
-769 ECSSKADK
+769 AD
-777 ALYYVKQNGKHNFFF
+777 QNIVL
-792 YQQMD
+792 Q
-797 NTVFPVSS
+797 
-805 VAKDLSLVAKA
+805 
-816 LRNSGNYSGA
+816 
-826 LNLNY
+826 
-831 REFSKIYEYINQL
+831 
-844 GERHKYHCFLVMVT
+844 
-858 METAPDSMMYI
+858 
-869 ENIEQALEY
+869 
-878 MEEAIRHKIRRI
+878 
-890 DVCTRYSAMQYLI
+890 
-903 ILFESDESQIPKVM
+903 
-917 DRIFIQYYKLYDKR
+917 KL
-931 DFIPKYEYLPVN
+931 
-943 EHSEETNPQNTS
+943 
-955 YHLNQDIHPV
+955 

>member
-1 MEGGKLFLIRK
+1 
-12 PYKTNKN
+12 
-19 ISRLFYILMMIIFV
+19 
-33 WFIGIQIL
+33 
-41 GPDEQFFD
+41 
-49 QSGHSIIYNGT
+49 
-60 FTWKKSDGTKQNISV
+60 
-75 PGRYKVPAKQTMIIT
+75 
-90 TTLPDD
+90 
-96 YNENVIAIRSSL
+96 
-108 QDVRFYIDGKLRKEY
+108 
-123 NAKSLHRFGKNSAS
+123 
-137 RYIFCNTSSADAGK
+137 
-151 ELRLELTTYTS
+151 
-162 NYSGVVN
+162 
-169 TIYCGDQMQIWSY
+169 
-182 IFNHNFSVTVIGS
+182 
-195 FIFFASIVTI
+195 
-205 LFSIA
+205 
-210 LGIVYK
+210 
-216 TKFNMEYLGW
+216 
-226 CMLMGSVWM
+226 
-235 IGESKMRQLLV
+235 
-246 PNASGLATSCFIM
+246 
-259 LMLCPLPIS
+259 
-268 LYVNNL
+268 
-274 QKGKYKKIFQS
+274 
-285 ICFIALLNF
+285 
-294 IICTIL
+294 
-300 HLTGIADY
+300 
-308 IETMPAAHAILI
+308 
-320 ITFLAVIITFLIGYW
+320 
-335 NHRSRS
+335 
-341 DCLLFFGLLITMLSV
+341 
-356 IFEAIS
+356 
-362 VYYKVSVSGV
+362 
-372 FVGIAILILLFMNVI
+372 
-387 YTIHIIRDIIKHQQ
+387 
-401 QEELDKRKK
+401 
-410 NIEEMSLQ
+410 
-418 LMQMLST
+418 
-425 TIEAKDEYTKGHSH
+425 
-439 RVAEYSVLIAR
+439 
-450 ELGWNEKEL
+450 
-459 SNLKNAAHLHDIGKI
+459 
-474 AIPDTILNKPSKLS
+474 
-488 EEEFSIIKEHTII
+488 
-501 GANILK
+501 
-507 NISLIDHVQEIVRNH
+507 
-522 HERYDGH
+522 
-529 GYPDG
+529 
-534 LKGEEIPIHARIVAV
+534 
-549 ADSYDAMNSRR
+549 
-560 IYRNSLPK
+560 
-568 ETIYEE
+568 
-574 IRKNRGTQFD
+574 
-584 PEIADIFLR
+584 
-593 LMDENRLTITDTYL
+593 MDENRLTITDTYL

-629 MNTMKSQEEVENFDL
+629 MNTMKSQEESENFDL

-792 YQQMD
+792 YQQMG

-805 VAKDLSLVAKA
+805 VAKDLSLVAKV

-858 METAPDSMMYI
+858 METSPDSMMYI

-955 YHLNQDIHPV
+955 DHLNQEIHPV